1 MAKIACIRQFVFAA
15 FAMSLIFTSGCQDTS
30 DQAKQNKL
38 SQTDMKTVDS
48 PEISQVLFHP
58 IHVKKVTPEGAQDFD
73 VPVVEGVQIGCRLFL
88 QDPASPTILFFHGN
102 GEIVPD
108 YDDIAPF
115 YLAEKINF
123 LVCDYRGYG
132 WSGGTPLL
140 SSFLNDANKV
150 YLFMSTWLLENNIT
164 GPLFVMGR
172 SIGSACAIDVAAK
185 HNELISGL
193 IIESG
198 FAKTIPLA
206 KILGLDLEAMGLE
219 EKDTFNSGEKIALVT
234 KPTLLLHGQY
244 DQLIPVWQAEMLHA
258 ESGAK
263 QKELLIVPRADHN
276 SLIAVAGSQYFSVI
290 RKFIEKA
297 TGTAPDW
304 RERRKKFKEEQ
315 KNKEQ
320 S

>member
-1 MAKIACIRQFVFAA
+1 M
-15 FAMSLIFTSGCQDTS
+15 
-30 DQAKQNKL
+30 
-38 SQTDMKTVDS
+38 
-48 PEISQVLFHP
+48 
-58 IHVKKVTPEGAQDFD
+58 
-73 VPVVEGVQIGCRLFL
+73 
-88 QDPASPTILFFHGN
+88 
-102 GEIVPD
+102 
-108 YDDIAPF
+108 
-115 YLAEKINF
+115 
-123 LVCDYRGYG
+123 
-132 WSGGTPLL
+132 
-140 SSFLNDANKV
+140 
-150 YLFMSTWLLENNIT
+150 
-164 GPLFVMGR
+164 
-172 SIGSACAIDVAAK
+172 
-185 HNELISGL
+185 
-193 IIESG
+193 
-198 FAKTIPLA
+198 
-206 KILGLDLEAMGLE
+206 GLDLESMGLE